1 MNNVLSKVF
10 LWLGIGLLVT
20 FFVGFGF
27 EQYLLGNQVLVA
39 KFFSGGTYLIIFA
52 VELVL
57 VIALSAKI
65 ATMKSSTAKALY
77 ILYCIVNGLT
87 FSSIFLLF
95 ELSSIIYVF
104 LATAVVFIIFSFVG
118 NSLNMDLSK
127 FGLYLFIALL
137 CALIISIV
145 NIFLH
150 STSLELLLGVAFI
163 IIFTLYIGYDIK
175 KVSAMI
181 DAGIDEENVAVYGA
195 FQLYLDFINIFIRLL
210 SLFGK
215 RRD

>member
-27 EQYLLGNQVLVA
+27 EQYLINNLEFA
-39 KFFSGGTYLIIFA
+39 YKFFSTSSYWIIF
-52 VELVL
+52 VIELVL

-65 ATMKSSTAKALY
+65 STMKSSTAKALY
-77 ILYCIVNGLT
+77 LLYCVVNGLT
-87 FSSIFLLF
+87 FSSIFLIF
-95 ELSSIIYVF
+95 EISSIIYVF
-104 LATAVVFIIFSFVG
+104 LATAVVFTIFAFIG
-118 NSLNMDLSK
+118 KALNIDLSK

-137 CALIISIV
+137 GSLVAAIVNMFLQNTTFELIIA
-145 NIFLH
+145 
-150 STSLELLLGVAFI
+150 VAFI